1 MLVATASQPNNIPR
15 SEFVTTTEIRTAA
28 GEISP
33 QAFDARLKSRPHVK
47 PAGYYGRSH
56 QAIFSFPDALALL
69 KNDSERDRLIAMR
82 RNFSAQAAADSSPA
96 PTIATADAA
105 DKSPLEISPSQA
117 KRRAARSEILSAFDI
132 YHQHSKK
139 SQKRDLDAFELL
151 YAAGTIE
158 VSETTREMYRTLD
171 RETLRMWRAAVRKRG
186 ESALDAGYRGRA
198 TLIQPDS
205 ALGKEIVSW
214 ILHYPNRAPGIAL
227 YRDLESKFFDLPHV
241 ITTKRFA
248 ESWKARH
255 ASEMLYAKS
264 PDAWTSRLEPPI
276 RKISSEIVRLNQRWE
291 TDFTRLDAFDDSGRR
306 PWVAGIIDVY
316 SRRLMVLITPTHDVR
331 ALLALLRRAIL
342 EWGVPELLVTDNGKE
357 FRSARITLALRS
369 AGVARELAPPYLH
382 KAKPFMERSWRTFNH
397 QLAESLPAPS
407 GHNVAGAQ
415 ALREGKGLAE
425 RRGQKGT
432 GEVGLTIPKL
442 NELAARWTRDE
453 YGNRAHGGLAGRSPY
468 EVAAAYTGT
477 IRRVPSERA
486 LDLLL
491 APAPGADGLRGVG
504 KDGIRLGNATYK
516 AAELFDYLGQ
526 RVRVFFD
533 VTDAGRI
540 YVYRATAPYS
550 FIAIAQDENRMGLA
564 SHEQLI
570 ADTREAKR
578 LFKRDGAKALRRLAA
593 RINPLVAL
601 EARLDRAAGL
611 APDAAANERSV
622 THLTQELIAAEV
634 AAKVAEREA
643 KPNGGPSLEYLE
655 TIAAGAELLDK
666 TA

>member
-1 MLVATASQPNNIPR
+1 M
-15 SEFVTTTEIRTAA
+15 
-28 GEISP
+28 
-33 QAFDARLKSRPHVK
+33 KSRPEIK
-47 PAGYYGRSH
+47 PAGYSGRSH
-56 QAIFSFPDALALL
+56 QALFRFSDALALL
-69 KNDSERDRLIAMR
+69 KDDRERDRLTAMR
-82 RNFSAQAAADSSPA
+82 RKLSPATAADSSPA
-96 PTIATADAA
+96 PAASARAD
-105 DKSPLEISPSQA
+105 SPKTSALEISPSQEEW
-117 KRRAARSEILSAFDI
+117 RAARSEILSSFET
-132 YHQHSKK
+132 YHHHWKRSQSVDLNEFEK
-139 SQKRDLDAFELL
+139 SYK
-151 YAAGTIE
+151 AGEIE
-158 VSETTREMYRTLD
+158 VSAETREKIQGRD
-171 RETLRMWRAAVRKRG
+171 RETIRMWIAAVGKHG
-186 ESALDAGYRGRA
+186 ESALIPQYRGRA
-198 TLIQPDS
+198 RIIQPDS
-205 ALGKEIVSW
+205 ALEKEIVSW
-214 ILHYPNRAPGIAL
+214 VLKHPNREPGIAL
-227 YRDLESKFFDLPHV
+227 YRDLEPNFSVLPHSKTV
-241 ITTKRFA
+241 TRFA
-248 ESWKARH
+248 ESWKVQH
-255 ASEMLYAKS
+255 ASEFLYVKR
-264 PDAWTSRLEPPI
+264 PDAWVSRLEPPI
-276 RKISSEIVRLNQRWE
+276 RKISSEIVRVNQRWE

-316 SRRLMVLITPTHDVR
+316 SRRLMVLITLSHDVR

-369 AGVARELAPPYLH
+369 AGVAQELAPPYLH
-382 KAKPFMERSWRTFNH
+382 KAKPFIERSWRTFNH
-397 QLAESLPAPS
+397 QLAESLPAAS

-415 ALREGKGLAE
+415 ALREGKGFAE

-432 GEVGLTIPKL
+432 GEVGLPISKL
-442 NELAARWTRDE
+442 NELAERFVRDE
-453 YGNRAHGGLAGRSPY
+453 YGNRAHGGLAGRSPN
-468 EVAAAYTGT
+468 EIAAAYTGT

-491 APAPGADGLRGVG
+491 APAPGADGLRAVG

-516 AAELFDYLGQ
+516 AATLFDYLGQ

-533 VTDAGRI
+533 VADAGRI

-564 SHEQLI
+564 THDQLV

-611 APDAAANERSV
+611 KPDAAATERSV

-634 AAKVAEREA
+634 AAKVADREA

-655 TIAAGAELLDK
+655 TIAAGAELLNK
-666 TA
+666 SA